1 MHPPLSD
8 DGNGNRSLGDTLEI
22 VVNLIYLARMSETG
36 SEKQKRFL
44 DEPNLDQV
52 DCDLGTVRSLVRV
65 LAFPEAVESAVPS
78 EPRTPRGT

>member
-44 DEPNLDQV
+44 DV
-52 DCDLGTVRSLVRV
+52 
-65 LAFPEAVESAVPS
+65 AVELLSA
-78 EPRTPRGT
+78 EPRSG